1 MPSGKS
7 RREDPIE
14 KLRPNPIDRVEP
26 HEPDYR
32 ALNALLHF
40 CPTGTA
46 EGEQHILRQ
55 AFVRAE
61 EYAELMTPP
70 PLSPRLL
77 VGKKGSGKSAVVDF
91 AVSVLEDG
99 GVPSI
104 LLKPLDIDLP
114 TMPRGASVGELT
126 RIALDSL
133 LRAIAAKIGSELSGL
148 LTPAN
153 KRLFDEA
160 VAAGLKDRDSIEKL
174 AKVLP
179 KLAKAWVET
188 DLSAVLPNE
197 SQATRKQLETAI
209 RDNLEESQSAIF
221 LFLDD
226 TDQIAAPDQSS
237 DINRIW
243 ALLLATRELTRR
255 IKKLRC
261 VVTLREEVWRRL
273 TTHEAGQ
280 RDQTDHFEPLV
291 HRLNPT
297 RDHIRSILNRRLRLA
312 AARVSERLDEDAY
325 PLFFDGVVVRMP
337 SSEERSSWSDTVISR
352 CRDRPRDAVQLVNA
366 LAKHAKGRRVA
377 KVYEKD
383 LHEVMPRFSEERV
396 NFLSQEVEFECPQIR
411 DVVRSLARFE
421 YDFDSFK
428 MTTEVLRRQF
438 KLMPSEF
445 GLTVYGQ
452 RLQPGSDNDALVLL
466 GLLYDNGVVN
476 ARVSDNRQKD
486 GYRHVLPEE
495 DPTLVSKARWNDL
508 QAVVW
513 EINAV
518 YRDYMLKVQR
528 EYAAKTGLPPRPVPR
543 GVRGP
548 GRR

>member
-1 MPSGKS
+1 MPTPKRTPGDPLAKLQPSAEE
-7 RREDPIE
+7 REASSEHDP
-14 KLRPNPIDRVEP
+14 
-26 HEPDYR
+26 R

-91 AVSVLEDG
+91 ALSVLEEG
-99 GVPSI
+99 GVPAI
-104 LLKPLDIDLP
+104 LLKPLDIELP
-114 TMPRGASVGELT
+114 PMPRGASVGELT
-126 RIALDSL
+126 RLAFDAL
-133 LRAIAAKIGSELSGL
+133 LRAIAAKIGSDLSGL

-153 KRLFDEA
+153 KRLYDEA
-160 VAAGLKDRDSIEKL
+160 VAAGLRDRDSIEKL

-179 KLAKAWVET
+179 KLAKAWTET
-188 DLSAVLPNE
+188 DLSAVLPHE
-197 SQATRKQLETAI
+197 SQATRKQLEAAI
-209 RDNLEESQSAIF
+209 RDNLDESKSAIY

-237 DINRIW
+237 DINRVW
-243 ALLLATRELTRR
+243 AVLLATRELTRR

-261 VVTLREEVWRRL
+261 IVTLREEVWRRL

-280 RDQTDHFEPLV
+280 RDQTDHFAPLV

-297 RDHIRSILNRRLRLA
+297 RDHIRTILARRLRLA
-312 AARVSERLDEDAY
+312 AARISDRLDEDPY

-337 SSEERSSWSDTVISR
+337 SSEDRSSWSDTVISR
-352 CRDRPRDAVQLVNA
+352 CRDRPRDAIQLVNA
-366 LAKHAKGRRVA
+366 LAKHAKARRAPLVF
-377 KVYEKD
+377 EKD
-383 LHEVMPRFSEERV
+383 LHEVMPIFSEERV
-396 NFLSQEVEFECPQIR
+396 NFLSQELEFDCPQIR
-411 DVVRSLARFE
+411 DVVRAIARFE
-421 YDFDSFK
+421 FDFDSFK
-428 MTTEVLRRQF
+428 LTTEVLRRQF
-438 KLMPSEF
+438 KAIPSGF
-445 GLTVYGQ
+445 GVTVYGQ
-452 RLQPGSDNDALVLL
+452 RMQPGVDNDALVLL
-466 GLLYDNGVVN
+466 GLLYDNGVIN
-476 ARVSDNRQKD
+476 ARVSDSRQKD
-486 GYRHVLPEE
+486 GYRHVFPED

-513 EINAV
+513 EVNAV

-528 EYAAKTGLPPRPVPR
+528 EYAAKTGLPPRPL
-543 GVRGP
+543 VRRP

>member
-1 MPSGKS
+1 MASSKS
-7 RREDPIE
+7 EQPNPLER
-14 KLRPNPIDRVEP
+14 LRPNPADRSVHP
-26 HEPDYR
+26 EPDFK

-91 AVSVLEDG
+91 ALSVLEDG
-99 GVPSI
+99 GVPAI

-114 TMPRGASVGELT
+114 PMPRSASVGELT
-126 RIALDSL
+126 RLAFDSL
-133 LRAIAAKIGSELSGL
+133 LRAIAAKIGSDLAGL

-179 KLAKAWVET
+179 KLAKTWTET
-188 DLSAVLPNE
+188 DLSAVLPHE
-197 SQATRKQLETAI
+197 SQATRKQLEAAI
-209 RDNLEESQSAIF
+209 RENLEESKSAIY

-237 DINRIW
+237 DINRVW
-243 ALLLATRELTRR
+243 AILLATRELTRR

-261 VVTLREEVWRRL
+261 IVTLREEVWRRL

-280 RDQTDHFEPLV
+280 RDQTDHFTPLV

-297 RDHIRSILNRRLRLA
+297 RDHIRTILNRRLRLA
-312 AARVSERLDEDAY
+312 AARVSDRLDEDPY
-325 PLFFDGVVVRMP
+325 PLFFDGEVVRMP
-337 SSEERSSWSDTVISR
+337 SSEDLSGWSDTIISR

-366 LAKHAKGRRVA
+366 LSKHAKARKVA
-377 KVYEKD
+377 LVYEKD
-383 LHEVMPRFSEERV
+383 LHEVMPNFSEERV
-396 NFLSQEVEFECPQIR
+396 NFLSQELEFECPEVR
-411 DVVRSLARFE
+411 DVIRSLARFE
-421 YDFDSFK
+421 YDFGSFK

-438 KLMPSEF
+438 KAMPSEF
-445 GLTVYGQ
+445 GLTAYGH
-452 RLQPGSDNDALVLL
+452 RLQPGVDSDALVLL
-466 GLLYDNGVVN
+466 GLLFDNGVIN
-476 ARVSDNRQKD
+476 ARVSDSRQKD
-486 GYRHVLPEE
+486 GYRHVQPEE

-513 EINAV
+513 EVNAV
-518 YRDYMLKVQR
+518 YRDYMFKVQR
-528 EYAAKTGLPPRPVPR
+528 EYEAKTGLPPRRAPR
-543 GVRGP
+543 KGSR
-548 GRR
+548 